1 MNSMR
6 WLFFLILSIIT
17 FNIFAQD
24 RKVIVDRVIGVVG
37 NSIILQSDFEQQLLQ
52 YKAQRMRVDPCF
64 VFENF
69 LIQKLMVNQAKVDS
83 IEVSEATVEMQ
94 LNNRID
100 MYIQQAGSREKLEE
114 YFNRSLS
121 QIKEDMR
128 QPMREQLIMQKMSGE
143 ITKNLKIT
151 PSEVEAFYLSLP
163 PDSIPLVNT
172 QYEYKQIVIHPPYT
186 EQAIF
191 EIKNQLLNLRK
202 AVLDGRSFAS
212 LAVIYSEDQA
222 SAVNGGEIGF
232 MSRGELDPEYARVA
246 FSLKEGAV
254 SGIVETQFGYHLI
267 QVIKRDGDRVNTR
280 HILMRPK
287 PTEKEIKY
295 AYNKLDSIL
304 TLIKNDSITFEKAA
318 FLFSTDEATKM
329 SYGQVVNPYNSST
342 RFEID
347 QLPQEDYVMLKKLNI
362 GEISAPFQSTDA
374 AKRPIFKIVKLVNR
388 IEPHKA
394 NLKDDYQLIQ
404 EMALEN
410 KKKKIIDE
418 WIDNKIKT
426 TYIRIDPSFAKC
438 KFEHSGWIK

>member
-1 MNSMR
+1 MNNMR
-6 WLFFLILSIIT
+6 WLFLMLGLPLGVFS
-17 FNIFAQD
+17 QD
-24 RKVIVDRVIGVVG
+24 RKVVADRVIGVVG
-37 NSIILQSDFEQQLLQ
+37 NSIILQSDFEQQMLQ
-52 YKAQRMRVDPCF
+52 YKAQRMRVEPCF

-83 IEVSEATVEMQ
+83 IEVSDATVEMQ

-114 YFNRSLS
+114 YFNRSLP

-151 PSEVEAFYLSLP
+151 PSEVEAYYRSLP
-163 PDSIPLVNT
+163 PDSIPLVNM
-172 QYEYKQIVIHPPYT
+172 QYEYLQIVIHPPYT
-186 EQAIF
+186 DQAIY

-232 MSRGELDPEYARVA
+232 MSRGELDPEYAKVA

-254 SGIVETQFGYHLI
+254 SGIVETQFGYHII

-280 HILMRPK
+280 HILMKPK

-304 TLIKNDSITFEKAA
+304 NLIKSDSLTFEKAA
-318 FLFSTDEATKM
+318 FLFSTDNDSRMA
-329 SYGQVVNPYNSST
+329 YGKVVNPYNNST

-347 QLPQEDYVMLKKLNI
+347 QLPQEDYVILKKLNV
-362 GEISAPFQSTDA
+362 GEISSPFQSTDA

-394 NLKDDYQLIQ
+394 NLTDDYQLIQ
-404 EMALEN
+404 EMALEHKR
-410 KKKKIIDE
+410 KKVIDE
-418 WIDNKIKT
+418 WINNKIKT

-438 KFEHSGWIK
+438 KFDHPGWIK

>member
-1 MNSMR
+1 MNKKY
-6 WLFFLILSIIT
+6 WQFTLLGILISLHVFSQK
-17 FNIFAQD
+17 NIVAD
-24 RKVIVDRVIGVVG
+24 RIIGVVG
-37 NSIILQSDFEQQLLQ
+37 NSIILQSDFEQQMLQ
-52 YKAQRMRVDPCF
+52 YKAQRMRVEPCF

-83 IEVSEATVEMQ
+83 IEVSDATVEMQ
-94 LNNRID
+94 LNNRIE

-114 YFNRSLS
+114 YFNRSLP

-128 QPMREQLIMQKMSGE
+128 LPMREQLIMQKMQGE

-151 PSEVEAFYLSLP
+151 PSEVEDFYRSFP
-163 PDSIPLVNT
+163 ADSIPLVNT

-186 EQAIF
+186 DQTIF

-202 AVLDGRSFAS
+202 AILEGRSFAS

-232 MSRGELDPEYARVA
+232 MSRGELDPEYAKVA

-254 SGIVETQFGYHLI
+254 SGIVETQFGYHII

-280 HILMRPK
+280 HILMRPR
-287 PTEKEIKY
+287 PTEKEIKF
-295 AYNKLDSIL
+295 AFNKLDSIL
-304 TLIKNDSITFEKAA
+304 SLIKKDSITFEKAA
-318 FLFSTDEATKM
+318 FLFSTDNETRM

-347 QLPQEDYVMLKKLNI
+347 QLPQEDFVMLKKLNI
-362 GEISAPFQSTDA
+362 GEISTPFQATDA
-374 AKRPIFKIVKLVNR
+374 AKRPVFKIVKLVNR

-410 KKKKIIDE
+410 KKKKIIKE
-418 WIDNKIKT
+418 WIDKKIQS
-426 TYIRIDPSFAKC
+426 TYIRIDPSFANC
-438 KFEHSGWIK
+438 KFEHSGWKK